1 MTAVKDYQDV
11 YLSTFRERKK
21 EYASGPAWLNET
33 RRAALDRFVDLG
45 FPTTRFEEWKHT
57 SVEPIARVAFQP
69 APRTTAA
76 SAVAALKSSCCFD
89 LDCSRL
95 VFVNGHFSPEF
106 SSLAGLPKGIRARSL
121 AEALASGTPE
131 LEQHLARYAD
141 FQDHAFVALNTAF
154 FEDGAFVEIPKGLVV
169 EKPIYLLFV
178 STAPNGNQPMVS
190 FPRTLILAGR
200 ESQASFIE
208 GYIGLDDAP
217 SFRGLGGGL
226 PLASGQ
232 MSQGGP
238 GRVYFTNAVTEIVAG
253 ENAVVEYGKFQQ
265 EGGAAFHVATTQVR
279 QERAS
284 TVSTRTFTFG
294 GALARED
301 LNVVLA
307 GEGASAN
314 LNGLYITLDRQHVD
328 HHTTIDHAQPHC
340 DSRELYKGVLED
352 RSSAVFNG
360 RVIVRKD
367 AQKTDSKQSNKNL
380 LLSEESVVNT
390 KPQLEIFADDV
401 RCTHGATIGQVDQEA
416 IFYLRSRG
424 IGRDEARSLLTFA
437 FANEIIERVKHGP
450 MRDRLREALF
460 VRLGRGLGRKG
471 A

>member
-1 MTAVKDYQDV
+1 V
-11 YLSTFRERKK
+11 YLASFTARERQF
-21 EYASGPAWLNET
+21 AAGPAWLNEI
-33 RRAALDRFVDLG
+33 RKAALHRFADLG
-45 FPTTRFEEWKHT
+45 FPTTRLEEWKYT
-57 SVEPIARVAFQP
+57 SVAPIAGVAFQA
-69 APRTTAA
+69 APRATAA
-76 SAVAALKSSCCFD
+76 SAVGALKSSCYFD

-95 VFVNGHFSPEF
+95 VFVNGHFSPEY
-106 SSLAGLPKGIRARSL
+106 SSLAALPKGIRARSL
-121 AEALASGTPE
+121 AEALASGAPE

-154 FEDGAFVEIPKGLVV
+154 MEDGAFIEIPKGLVV

-178 STAPNGNQPMVS
+178 STAANGAQPAVS

-200 ESQASFIE
+200 ESQAGFIE

-217 SFRGLGGGL
+217 SFRALGGGL
-226 PLASGQ
+226 PLAAAHAPQSGKD
-232 MSQGGP
+232 G
-238 GRVYFTNAVTEIVAG
+238 VYFTNAVTEIVAG

-265 EGGAAFHVATTQVR
+265 EGGASFHVATVQVH

-294 GALARED
+294 GALVRED
-301 LNVVLA
+301 LNIVLA
-307 GEGASAN
+307 GEGANAH
-314 LNGLYITLDRQHVD
+314 LDGLYITLDQQHVD
-328 HHTTIDHAQPHC
+328 HHTTIDHARPHC

-390 KPQLEIFADDV
+390 KPQL
-401 RCTHGATIGQVDQEA
+401 
-416 IFYLRSRG
+416 
-424 IGRDEARSLLTFA
+424 
-437 FANEIIERVKHGP
+437 
-450 MRDRLREALF
+450 
-460 VRLGRGLGRKG
+460 
-471 A
+471 

>member
-11 YLSTFRERKK
+11 YLSSFSEREKQF
-21 EYASGPAWLNET
+21 AAGPAWLNEV
-33 RRAALDRFVDLG
+33 RKAALHRFADLG
-45 FPTTRFEEWKHT
+45 FPTTRLEEWKYT
-57 SVEPIARVAFQP
+57 SVAPIAGAAFQP
-69 APRTTAA
+69 AARAA
-76 SAVAALKSSCCFD
+76 TPEATETLRSSCCFD

-95 VFVNGHFSPEF
+95 VFVNGHFRAEF
-106 SSLAGLPKGIRARSL
+106 SSLAGLPRGIRAGSL
-121 AEALASGTPE
+121 AEALASGAPE

-141 FQDHAFVALNTAF
+141 FQNQAFVALNTAF
-154 FEDGAFVEIPKGLVV
+154 IDDGAFIEIPRGLVV
-169 EKPIYLLFV
+169 EKPIYVLFV
-178 STAPNGNQPMVS
+178 SAAPNGNPPAVS

-217 SFRGLGGGL
+217 SFRALGGAL
-226 PLASGQ
+226 PLAAHSPHAAKEGI
-232 MSQGGP
+232 
-238 GRVYFTNAVTEIVAG
+238 YFTNAVTEIVAG

-265 EGGAAFHVATTQVR
+265 EGAAAFHVATVQVR
-279 QERAS
+279 QERSS

-294 GALARED
+294 GALVRED
-301 LNVVLA
+301 LNIVLA
-307 GEGASAN
+307 GEGANAH
-314 LNGLYITLDRQHVD
+314 LDGLYITLGQQHVD

-340 DSRELYKGVLED
+340 DSRELYKGVLEG

-380 LLSEESVVNT
+380 LLSEDAVINT

-401 RCTHGATIGQVDQEA
+401 KCTHGATIGQVDQEA

-424 IGRDEARSLLTFA
+424 IGRDEARSLLTYA
-437 FANEIIERVKHGP
+437 FANEIIDRVKHAP
-450 MRDRLREALF
+450 LRDRLREALF
-460 VRLGRGLGRKG
+460 VRMGRGLQRKE